1 MKARLPLLLLLL
13 ALALALAAPA
23 FAQTGTL
30 AKIKRTGA
38 ITLGYI
44 DGAAP
49 FSFNDGNLLP
59 QGYSV
64 DICRAVAE
72 GIRAQLG
79 LANLKTRWVALT
91 IQNRIEA
98 VRKKRVD
105 LECSTTSWTLSRQA
119 LVDFSLI
126 TFLDGG
132 SILVKGEA
140 ELARLG
146 DFNGKR
152 IAVITATTTEKA
164 LREALAL
171 RSIKAE
177 IVTVTRR
184 EDGLALLNESK
195 VEGFAADRTTLIGVV
210 FTSPTRG
217 VFKLL
222 DEDFSVEPY
231 ALMLPRGDY
240 DFRLAVNR
248 VLAKLYRSGEIK
260 PIYDR
265 WLGPLGPPS
274 LMLSAMYFMQ
284 SLAE

>member
-1 MKARLPLLLLLL
+1 MKARFLLLPL
-13 ALALALAAPA
+13 ALAVAAPA

-30 AKIKRTGA
+30 ARIKREGV

-59 QGYSV
+59 QGYTV

-79 LANLKTRWVALT
+79 LARLRTRWVALT
-91 IQNRIEA
+91 IQNRVEA
-98 VRKKRVD
+98 VNRKRVD
-105 LECSTTSWTLSRQA
+105 VECSTTSWTLSRQA

-126 TFLDGG
+126 TFVDGG
-132 SILVKGEA
+132 TILVKGSA
-140 ELARLG
+140 DLARLG

-152 IAVITATTTEKA
+152 IAVASGTTTDKA
-164 LREALAL
+164 LRDALAL

-177 IVTVTRR
+177 VVNVARR
-184 EDGLALLNESK
+184 EDGLAMLSEGK
-195 VEGFAADRTTLIGVV
+195 VDGLASDRTTLIGVV
-210 FTSPTRG
+210 LTSPTRG
-217 VFKLL
+217 VYKLL
-222 DEDFSVEPY
+222 DDDFSVEPY

-248 VLAKLYRSGEIK
+248 VLARLYRNGEIK

-274 LMLSAMYFMQ
+274 LMLSATYFIQ

>member
-1 MKARLPLLLLLL
+1 MKARLLFLL
-13 ALALALAAPA
+13 LALALAAPA

-30 AKIKRTGA
+30 ARIKREGTVRM
-38 ITLGYI
+38 GYI
-44 DGAAP
+44 DGATP
-49 FSFNDGNLLP
+49 FSFNDGNLRP

-79 LANLKTRWVALT
+79 LAKLRTRWVALT

-98 VRKKRVD
+98 VRKKSVD
-105 LECSTTSWTLSRQA
+105 VECSTTTWTLSRQA
-119 LVDFSLI
+119 LVDFSLV

-132 SILVKGEA
+132 SILVRAEA
-140 ELARLG
+140 DLARFG

-152 IAVITATTTEKA
+152 IAVITGTTTEKA
-164 LREALAL
+164 LRQALAL

-184 EDGLALLNESK
+184 EDGLAMVNESK
-195 VEGFAADRTTLIGVV
+195 VDGFASDRTTLIGVV
-210 FTSPTRG
+210 FTTPTRN

-231 ALMLPRGDY
+231 ALMLPRGDH

-248 VLAKLYRSGEIK
+248 VLAKLYRTGEIK

-274 LMLSAMYFMQ
+274 LMLSATYFMQ

>member
-1 MKARLPLLLLLL
+1 MKARLLFLL
-13 ALALALAAPA
+13 LALALAAPA

-30 AKIKRTGA
+30 GRIKREGTVRM
-38 ITLGYI
+38 GYI
-44 DGAAP
+44 DGATP

-79 LANLKTRWVALT
+79 LAKLTTRWVALT

-98 VRKKRVD
+98 VRKKSVD
-105 LECSTTSWTLSRQA
+105 VECSTTTWTLSRQV
-119 LVDFSLI
+119 LVDFSLV

-132 SILVKGEA
+132 SILVRAEA
-140 ELARLG
+140 DLARFG

-152 IAVITATTTEKA
+152 IAVITGTTTEKA
-164 LREALAL
+164 LRQALAL

-184 EDGLALLNESK
+184 EDGLAMVNESK
-195 VEGFAADRTTLIGVV
+195 VDGFASDRTTLIGVV
-210 FTSPTRG
+210 FTTPTRN

-231 ALMLPRGDY
+231 ALMLPRGDH

-248 VLAKLYRSGEIK
+248 VLAKLYRTGEIK

-274 LMLSAMYFMQ
+274 LMLSATYFMQ

>member
-1 MKARLPLLLLLL
+1 MKARFLLLPL
-13 ALALALAAPA
+13 ALALATPA
-23 FAQTGTL
+23 LAQTGTL
-30 AKIKRTGA
+30 ARIKREGA
-38 ITLGYI
+38 ITMGYI

-59 QGYSV
+59 QGYTV

-79 LANLKTRWVALT
+79 LAKLRTRWVALT
-91 IQNRIEA
+91 IQNRVEA
-98 VRKKRVD
+98 VSKKRVD
-105 LECSTTSWTLSRQA
+105 VECSTTSWTLSRQA

-126 TFLDGG
+126 TFVDGG
-132 SILVKGEA
+132 SILVKGDA
-140 ELARLG
+140 DLARLG

-152 IAVITATTTEKA
+152 IAVASGTTTDKA
-164 LREALAL
+164 LRDALAM

-177 IVTVTRR
+177 IVNVKGR
-184 EDGLALLNESK
+184 EDGLALLSAGK
-195 VEGFAADRTTLIGVV
+195 VDGLASDRTTLIGVV
-210 FTSPTRG
+210 LTSPTRG
-217 VFKLL
+217 VYKLL

-248 VLAKLYRSGEIK
+248 VLAKLYRNGEIK

-274 LMLSAMYFMQ
+274 LMLSATYFIQ